1 MDRILFSIVVWMGC
15 LPLWGQAS
23 FSQIDSLIAKML
35 PEESSVGIAVY
46 DLTAGRTL
54 YTHQA
59 EKLSRPASTMKLLTA
74 ITALSRPEA
83 DEPFRTEVWHDG
95 VIERDTLKGNLYV
108 VGGFDPEFDDE
119 AMDSLVSQ
127 VVSSSFSVVEGQ
139 VYGDVSMKDSLY
151 WGSGWAWDDTPAAY
165 QPYLSPLM
173 FCKGTVEVTVLP
185 AALQGDKAVVLCHPR
200 SSYYELD
207 NQARTR
213 VPGAGRLTVTR
224 NWLSNGNRLLVS
236 GNVTGV
242 RKETLNLFDS
252 SAFFIHTFLER
263 LLARG
268 VTVSPT
274 YAYAALPADSGK
286 VARLA
291 CWETS
296 IQQVLNQLMKES
308 DNLNAEALLCR
319 LGAQASEKKQVA
331 AEDGIVEIMKLIRRL
346 GKNPNQYKIADGCG
360 LSNYNYLSPALL
372 VDFLK
377 YAYSHTEVFRKLYK
391 SLPVGGVDG
400 TLKHRMKKAPA
411 FRNVHAKTGSFTAI
425 NTLAGYLRQKNGHEV
440 AFAIMNQNILSAA
453 RARAFQDKVCEVL
466 IGK

>member
-35 PEESSVGIAVY
+35 PEGSSVGIAVY

-185 AALQGDKAVVLCHPR
+185 AALQGDTAVVLCHPR
-200 SSYYELD
+200 SSYYGLD

-252 SAFFIHTFLER
+252 SAFFMHTFLER

>member
-1 MDRILFSIVVWMGC
+1 MGC

-35 PEESSVGIAVY
+35 PEGSSVGIAVY

-252 SAFFIHTFLER
+252 SAFFMHTFLER

>member
-35 PEESSVGIAVY
+35 PEGSSVGIAVY

-185 AALQGDKAVVLCHPR
+185 AALQGDTAVVLCHPR

-252 SAFFIHTFLER
+252 SAFFMHTFLER

-268 VTVSPT
+268 VTVAPT

-377 YAYSHTEVFRKLYK
+377 YAYSQTEVFRKLYK

>member
-35 PEESSVGIAVY
+35 PEGSSVGIAVY

-268 VTVSPT
+268 GAVSPT

>member
-15 LPLWGQAS
+15 LPLWGQTS

-35 PEESSVGIAVY
+35 PEGSSVGIAVY
-46 DLTAGRTL
+46 DLTVGRTL

-207 NQARTR
+207 NQACTR

-252 SAFFIHTFLER
+252 SAFFMHTFLER

>member
-35 PEESSVGIAVY
+35 PEGSSVGIAVY

-127 VVSSSFSVVEGQ
+127 VVSSSFSVVKGQ

>member
-35 PEESSVGIAVY
+35 PEGSSVGIAVY

-400 TLKHRMKKAPA
+400 TLKHRMKKVPA

-466 IGK
+466 IG

>member
-35 PEESSVGIAVY
+35 PEGSSVGIAVY

-95 VIERDTLKGNLYV
+95 GIERETLKGNLYV

-360 LSNYNYLSPALL
+360 LSNYNFLSPALL

>member
-35 PEESSVGIAVY
+35 PEGSSVGIAVY

-127 VVSSSFSVVEGQ
+127 IVSSSFSVVEGQ

-252 SAFFIHTFLER
+252 SAFFMHTFLER

>member
-1 MDRILFSIVVWMGC
+1 MGC

-35 PEESSVGIAVY
+35 PEGSSVGIAVY

-252 SAFFIHTFLER
+252 SAFFMHTFLER

-400 TLKHRMKKAPA
+400 TLKHRMKKVPA

>member
-35 PEESSVGIAVY
+35 PEGSSVGIAVY

-185 AALQGDKAVVLCHPR
+185 AALQGDTAVVLCYPR

-252 SAFFIHTFLER
+252 SAFFMHTFLER

>member
-35 PEESSVGIAVY
+35 PEGSSVGIAVY

-252 SAFFIHTFLER
+252 SAFFMHTFLER
-263 LLARG
+263 LLAWG

>member
-35 PEESSVGIAVY
+35 PEGSSVGIAVY
-46 DLTAGRTL
+46 DLTVGRTL

-207 NQARTR
+207 NQARTC

-252 SAFFIHTFLER
+252 SAFFMHTFLER

>member
-35 PEESSVGIAVY
+35 PEGSSVGIAVY

-252 SAFFIHTFLER
+252 SAFFIHTFLKR

>member
-35 PEESSVGIAVY
+35 PEGSSVGIAVY

-252 SAFFIHTFLER
+252 SAFFMHTFLER

-400 TLKHRMKKAPA
+400 TLKHRMKKVPA

>member
-1 MDRILFSIVVWMGC
+1 MGC

-35 PEESSVGIAVY
+35 PEGSSVGIAVY
-46 DLTAGRTL
+46 DLTVGRTL

-252 SAFFIHTFLER
+252 SAFFMHTFLER

>member
-35 PEESSVGIAVY
+35 PEGSSVGIAVY

-268 VTVSPT
+268 VTGSPT

-425 NTLAGYLRQKNGHEV
+425 NTLAGYLRQKNGHEG

>member
-35 PEESSVGIAVY
+35 PEGSSVGIAVY

-268 VTVSPT
+268 VTVSST

>member
-1 MDRILFSIVVWMGC
+1 MGC

-35 PEESSVGIAVY
+35 PEGSSVGIAVY

>member
-35 PEESSVGIAVY
+35 PEGSSVGIAVY

-360 LSNYNYLSPALL
+360 LSNYNFLSPALL

>member
-35 PEESSVGIAVY
+35 PEGSSVGIAVY
-46 DLTAGRTL
+46 DLTAGRML

-252 SAFFIHTFLER
+252 SAFFMHTFLER

-400 TLKHRMKKAPA
+400 TLKHRMKKVPA

>member
-1 MDRILFSIVVWMGC
+1 MGC

-35 PEESSVGIAVY
+35 PEGSSVGIAVY
-46 DLTAGRTL
+46 DLTVGRTL

-185 AALQGDKAVVLCHPR
+185 AALQGDTAVVFCHPR

-252 SAFFIHTFLER
+252 SAFFMHTFLER

>member
-1 MDRILFSIVVWMGC
+1 MGC

-23 FSQIDSLIAKML
+23 FSEIDSLIAKML
-35 PEESSVGIAVY
+35 PEGSSVGIAVY

-252 SAFFIHTFLER
+252 SAFFMHTFLER